1 MRRFYFLEME
11 DIMRFSNKILVFM
24 SFIFPFF
31 LFVSCKGNMNADL
44 KQNLDIRIV
53 SLAPSNTEILVG
65 LNLGNNIVGIDQYSK
80 GINGL
85 NENIQVFEIGDP
97 NIEAILKLNPTHL
110 ILSGYT
116 SELSRYAELEKSGVK
131 VVNIDTPI
139 SIQEI
144 YDFIKLIGKSFNKD
158 DESDEMIKSLKSD
171 IESITKDNKNDKV
184 SVYFEI
190 SKAPYLYSFGRDTY
204 LNEIIELSGG
214 ENIFKDLE
222 GWISP
227 NEESIIKKN
236 PQIIF
241 TNVNE
246 EGNIYEIKN
255 RAGWENI
262 DAVKNNR
269 IYYIDKDMSS
279 RASQFFIGALKEIAG
294 HIKEYINEK

>member
-1 MRRFYFLEME
+1 MRRFYFLKGE
-11 DIMRFSNKILVFM
+11 DIMRFLKKILLFT
-24 SFIFPFF
+24 SFIFIFF
-31 LFVSCKGNMNADL
+31 LFVSCKVNMNADL

-65 LNLGNNIVGIDQYSK
+65 LNLGNNIIGIDQYSK

-116 SELSRYAELEKSGVK
+116 SELSRYVELEKSGVN
-131 VVNIDTPI
+131 VINIDTPI
-139 SIQEI
+139 SVQGI
-144 YDFIKLIGKSFNKD
+144 YDSIKLIGKSFNKD
-158 DESDEMIKSLKSD
+158 DESYEMIKSLKSD
-171 IESITKDNKNDKV
+171 IESITKDNKNEKV

-190 SKAPYLYSFGRDTY
+190 SKAPYLYSFGRNTY

-214 ENIFKDLE
+214 KNIFKDLE

-227 NEESIIKKN
+227 NEESVIKNN

-241 TNVNE
+241 TNVNDE
-246 EGNIYEIKN
+246 SNIYEIKN
-255 RAGWENI
+255 RVGWENV

-269 IYYIDKDMSS
+269 IYYIDKNMSS
-279 RASQFFIGALKEIAG
+279 RASQFFIGALREIA
-294 HIKEYINEK
+294 KYIRDYSNEK